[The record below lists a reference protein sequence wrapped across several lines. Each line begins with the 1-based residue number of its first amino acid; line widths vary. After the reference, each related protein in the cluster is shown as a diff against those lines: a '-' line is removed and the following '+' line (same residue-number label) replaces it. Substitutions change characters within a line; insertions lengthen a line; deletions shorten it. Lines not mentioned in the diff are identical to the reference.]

1 MALSFYQA
9 NLTSY
14 QGILQYHSISNDI
27 TTSIKYINTIYDMRL
42 SVKFLLMYW
51 ITFSIFDAWL
61 EQKQL
66 QWAQYTR
73 FSICQSKKFYS
84 FFHFLI
90 RICFSS
96 IFYFVLFSRI
106 FECAIIVYCQTNC
119 LCCSLFLKCRSNTR
133 RVLLISNKIRRRWS
147 LHIYRYEYKNGKRM
161 IHYEGSE
168 FNNFFFFN
176 DKFIKTKFHKLD
188 WIRKKITYLF

>member
-1 MALSFYQA
+1 MCFRKR
-9 NLTSY
+9 
-14 QGILQYHSISNDI
+14 IDE
-27 TTSIKYINTIYDMRL
+27 RRVP
-42 SVKFLLMYW
+42 VKWLFLLC
-51 ITFSIFDAWL
+51 IQNGVDAWL

-66 QWAQYTR
+66 QWAQHTH

-90 RICFSS
+90 RICFFLALPFCS
-96 IFYFVLFSRI
+96 FSRI

-161 IHYEGSE
+161 IHYEGSK
-168 FNNFFFFN
+168 FNNFF
-176 DKFIKTKFHKLD
+176 
-188 WIRKKITYLF
+188 LFLTTNLSKRSL